1 MNYFEESNNYSELD
15 ECIKCANPR
24 VLRSI
29 NDISS
34 IAQSLYNEAIKQ
46 EMTRVFPTPIT
57 IKVKNDSGFLFGYGK
72 SINPE
77 DIEGVYF
84 NDKKMTTVIKWKD
97 GTTTKVKTQ
106 VDKGD
111 TYNPETGMAMCICKK
126 ALGNKGNFNEVFK
139 KWLPKENK

>member
-1 MNYFEESNNYSELD
+1 MNPYLLPQYQQVPIYDTMREKLKREGNARREMIEWNWD
-15 ECIKCANPR
+15 
-24 VLRSI
+24 
-29 NDISS
+29 
-34 IAQSLYNEAIKQ
+34 SLYFAIPKCK
-46 EMTRVFPTPIT
+46 T
-57 IKVKNDSGFLFGYGK
+57 
-72 SINPE
+72 INPD

-97 GTTTKVKTQ
+97 GTTSKVKTQ

-139 KWLPKENK
+139 KWLPKEYK